1 MFSLPSLPPR
11 PTQIKFAIY
20 GITLILTVTIGACVV
35 IYSGYR
41 DELIKCFLAGCVALG
56 LFLLAAEEH
65 RLEEMVLRGW
75 QSQGASD
82 GQLRLRLMR
91 RDSGWSG
98 E

>member
-11 PTQIKFAIY
+11 PTQIKFATY
-20 GITLILTVTIGACVV
+20 SITLILTVTIGARVA

-65 RLEEMVLRGW
+65 RLEEMVLRG
-75 QSQGASD
+75 AS
-82 GQLRLRLMR
+82 GEHLRTRLER

>member
-11 PTQIKFAIY
+11 PIQIRFAIY
-20 GITLILTVTIGACVV
+20 GITLTLTVTIGARVA